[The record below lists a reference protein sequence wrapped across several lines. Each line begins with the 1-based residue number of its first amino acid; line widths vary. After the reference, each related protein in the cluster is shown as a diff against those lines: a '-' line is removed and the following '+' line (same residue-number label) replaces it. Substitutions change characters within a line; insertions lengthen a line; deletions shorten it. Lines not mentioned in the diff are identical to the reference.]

1 MAVISTASTM
11 QSQSG
16 VWFSCLDHLW
26 HDTHRNPRYFVSRTN
41 FQTDTSSPS
50 GRAAEADRATSYHH
64 DSPLSPAPRNVSRPP
79 PTSAPVAGQTGGYE
93 SAAQQG
99 YYGNHSQ
106 YAQQQQHHQQQ
117 TTAAQSGHASHPA
130 QNWQQHAQRSVSG
143 GSAGTGVYG
152 DSSGA
157 YQTLSAGANG
167 GTPTMPAS
175 APAHQSAA
183 AVAASANRLSG
194 YAGQQQG
201 YSTQQQQAYYYAQ
214 QQQQQQQQQHQQQQS
229 HSQQPAS
236 AQSAYYSGTS
246 YAQPSA
252 VSASWGNQ
260 QWGNDPRYAA
270 AAGLAQ
276 SAAGGYSQGQ
286 AQSAYST
293 QAQQAQHNPQYAAQL
308 YAQQAHAQA
317 QQAGYAGLG
326 KRGAEDDITVVKGKK
341 AKAGREEPAHSE
353 LASFLRRIHL
363 DWFHTDA
370 RPYLQSH
377 LPLLL
382 PSRS

>member
-1 MAVISTASTM
+1 MASPNRMPRSDHP
-11 QSQSG
+11 
-16 VWFSCLDHLW
+16 SCSCNH
-26 HDTHRNPRYFVSRTN
+26 TSRSN

-64 DSPLSPAPRNVSRPP
+64 DSPLSPAPRNVSRLPP
-79 PTSAPVAGQTGGYE
+79 ASASISGQTGSYE
-93 SAAQQG
+93 SGAQQG
-99 YYGNHSQ
+99 YHGNYSQ

-117 TTAAQSGHASHPA
+117 TSASQSQHASHPA
-130 QNWQQHAQRSVSG
+130 AQSWQQHAQRSVSG

-167 GTPTMPAS
+167 STPTMPAS

-183 AVAASANRLSG
+183 AVAASANRLTG

-201 YSTQQQQAYYYAQ
+201 YTAQQQQAYYYA

-236 AQSAYYSGTS
+236 AQSAYYGGTS

-252 VSASWGNQ
+252 VSASWANQ
-260 QWGNDPRYAA
+260 QWSNDPRYAA
-270 AAGLAQ
+270 TGLAQ
-276 SAAGGYSQGQ
+276 SATGAYSQGQ
-286 AQSAYST
+286 AQSSYST

-326 KRGAEDDITVVKGKK
+326 KRGAEEEITVVKGKK
-341 AKAGREEPAHSE
+341 AKAGREEPVHGK
-353 LASFLRRIHL
+353 F
-363 DWFHTDA
+363 TDA
-370 RPYLQSH
+370 SRTFKHAKVGCLRGYLLQFH